1 MENQFGNRI
10 NELRESQK
18 LMQRQ
23 IACILEI
30 DTPILSKIERGERKA
45 KKYQVLN
52 FIQTNIS

>member
-18 LMQRQ
+18 LLQRQ
-23 IACILEI
+23 FACILEI
-30 DTPILSKIERGERKA
+30 GTPILSKIERGERKE
-45 KKYQVLN
+45 KKEQVLK